1 MRLDD
6 SEIVERL
13 LADPS
18 LLLLPLVP
26 NGNEVTAGRAES
38 TWKAWLTGPTG

>member
-1 MRLDD
+1 MDD
-6 SEIVERL
+6 AEIVERL

-18 LLLLPLVP
+18 LLRLPLVR

-38 TWKAWLTGPTG
+38 TWKAWLTKPSVG